1 MVITLI
7 ALILGTIPSFAWLL
21 FFLKEDIHPEP
32 KKLIFT
38 TFISGLVAALFA
50 LLVMNLLSKMTN
62 IIDVNH
68 LNVVSLLIMAGI
80 EEVVKFFFVFILIK
94 NRLCDECEEPID
106 IMIYMIT
113 AALGFAAFEN
123 LAVTFNLAA
132 SPFNDLLIGQMTGA
146 IIFRFIGATLL
157 HALSSGVIGY
167 WWAIGILRY
176 RARKYII
183 NGLIIATLLHTFFNY
198 LILSF
203 KDVIIYPTV
212 FLSIIAFLT
221 FLNFDQLR
229 KKNL

>member
-7 ALILGTIPSFAWLL
+7 ALTLGTIPSFAWLF

-32 KKLIFT
+32 KRLIAA

-50 LLVMNLLSKMTN
+50 LLVMDILSKTTN
-62 IIDVNH
+62 LIDIGNFSVTA
-68 LNVVSLLIMAGI
+68 LLIMAGI
-80 EEVVKFFFVFILIK
+80 EEVVKFLFVFILVK
-94 NRLCDECEEPID
+94 NRLSDECEEPVD

-123 LAVTFNLAA
+123 LAVTLNLAT
-132 SPFNDLLIGQMTGA
+132 SPFNDLLLGQMAGA

-157 HALSSGVIGY
+157 HALSAGVVGY

-203 KDVIIYPTV
+203 KDVIIYPTI
-212 FLSIIAFLT
+212 FLTIIAFLT

-229 KKNL
+229 KKNS